1 MSTINKQMFE
11 DLQVGT
17 QFSYPGEQ
25 RFTFLMLDYHNST
38 LTVHKALRQLP
49 GVKDIYTWNK
59 VLVIVE
65 IDTDNQFAIGLY
77 QSDSAY
83 YYVLIYRDVDAEEA
97 LSEE

>member
-1 MSTINKQMFE
+1 MSTPNKQMFE
-11 DLQVGT
+11 DLQIGT

-25 RFTFLMLDYHNST
+25 HFTFLILDYHNST
-38 LTVHKALRQLP
+38 LTVHRVLRQLP
-49 GVKDIYTWNK
+49 DVKNICTWNK

-97 LSEE
+97 LLGE